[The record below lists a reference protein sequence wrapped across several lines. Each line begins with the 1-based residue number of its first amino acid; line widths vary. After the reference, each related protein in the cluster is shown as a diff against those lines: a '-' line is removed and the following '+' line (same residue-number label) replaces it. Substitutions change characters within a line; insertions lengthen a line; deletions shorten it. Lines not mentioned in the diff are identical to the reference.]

1 MAFKNILNFFRK
13 REQQQA
19 RFANILGKESS
30 KRRVSTNLKAVPILD
45 DVFEE
50 TSAGVL
56 AQIKKYPF
64 LNLAEFIETQRTS
77 FSKHTIFVVE
87 ILDDVVNAAIVSRKG
102 VFLDIGFLKS
112 YSYENLKDIYFQ
124 IVPDSSETLEEISSS
139 IENIISI
146 VAYDV
151 VYALP
156 KKIVIIENSNAELKE
171 LTIPAGRFSN
181 DANINDLMLR
191 ELAIETGYTADEITY
206 STIKKPFKKGDRSMG
221 FLISWS
227 EKEYFESVDD
237 YVNKAGFELKKL
249 HSIQSSLYASF
260 SLKKRDAIMRIHVQ
274 DFYAYSLHKM
284 SGEIFEY
291 RRYDIK
297 EEYEDLELMASQMQE
312 VIVSG
317 DGDYYE
323 MLKSS
328 FLQENI
334 SVRWWNYGYDLERC
348 IIRIEQETS
357 LDNRYANLI
366 STSYYELFNMRL
378 ALVRLGVGVKLSFYE
393 FIAVNLNILPIMM
406 ILFSLLGVMGWY
418 YYENS
423 NLNKLEGV
431 NKKYSRYF
439 QQEKSLK
446 SEISRHKRN
455 IATTKNKITTINKIM
470 KSKIEIQDA
479 FILYKIANKLPDDMI
494 LTEIQKRDEV
504 VIIKGKCY
512 LERSLLKFIEKL
524 KIKNRSVYLMSMKD
538 SKKTRFESNEE
549 ANLRYITEQFKK
561 QKKEDT
567 KNNQENSKENNK
579 EEKNGKISQNFN
591 LLHSVGTTVQYS
603 DTLNNSFTLEIR

>member
-13 REQQQA
+13 KEKQRA
-19 RFANILGKESS
+19 YFADILGKESS
-30 KRRVSTNLKAVPILD
+30 KTKESGGSRLVPILD

-50 TSAGVL
+50 TSTGVL

-64 LNLAEFIETQRTS
+64 LNLAEFLETQRTS
-77 FSKHTIFVVE
+77 FNKHTIFVVE

-124 IVPDSSETLEEISSS
+124 IVPDSTDTLEEISNS

-156 KKIVIIENSNAELKE
+156 KKIVIIENSNSDLKE
-171 LTIPAGRFSN
+171 LTISTGRFSN

-191 ELAIETGYTADEITY
+191 ELAIETGYSEDEIIY
-206 STIKKPFKKGDRSMG
+206 SNIKKLFKKGDRAIG

-227 EKEYFESVDD
+227 EKIYFESVDD

-260 SLKKRDAIMRIHVQ
+260 SLKDRDATMRIHVQ
-274 DFYAYSLHKM
+274 DFYAYSLYKIKN
-284 SGEIFEY
+284 EIFEY

-297 EEYEDLELMASQMQE
+297 EEYEDLELIVSQMQE
-312 VIVSG
+312 VILSG
-317 DGDYYE
+317 YGDYYE

-328 FLQENI
+328 FLQEGI
-334 SVRWWNYGYDLERC
+334 AVRWWNYGYDLESC
-348 IIRIEQETS
+348 IIRTEQETL
-357 LDNRYANLI
+357 LDGRYANLI

-378 ALVRLGVGVKLSFYE
+378 ALVRLGIGVKLSFYE

-406 ILFSLLGVMGWY
+406 IILFLLGATGWF
-418 YYENS
+418 YYEKMELDS
-423 NLNKLEGV
+423 LKKINKE
-431 NKKYSRYF
+431 YSRYF
-439 QQEKSLK
+439 QQEKSLN
-446 SEISRHKRN
+446 SELSRYQNNIS
-455 IATTKNKITTINKIM
+455 TTKNKITTVKKIM
-470 KSKIEIQDA
+470 KNKVEIQDA
-479 FILYKIANKLPDDMI
+479 FVLYKIANKLPIDMI
-494 LTEIQKRDEV
+494 LTEIQKKNG
-504 VIIKGKCY
+504 VITIKGKCY
-512 LERSLLKFIEKL
+512 LESSLLKFIKRLE
-524 KIKNRSVYLMSMKD
+524 IKGRSVYLMSMKD
-538 SKKTRFESNEE
+538 SKKTRFESHEE
-549 ANLRYITEQFKK
+549 ANLRYITEQQKK
-561 QKKEDT
+561 QQEEQKEG
-567 KNNQENSKENNK
+567 
-579 EEKNGKISQNFN
+579 GKGKVSQNYN
-591 LLHSVGTTVQYS
+591 IPRPTGTTVQYS